1 MDVSYGMLPPNAPKR
16 HGITIDYITIYY
28 YIISLATWGLM
39 IFCSSLTLHVLSPR
53 TPAIIALI
61 SPILR
66 PRAVFVFG
74 SQVVLDFSPQQ
85 HNAFNA
91 FEWDE
96 WELFAVH
103 IAYCQI
109 FDITYHIRQSGNLMS
124 HCFIDYTP
132 LLRCF
137 VSVLK
142 RLVLVQSVLQER
154 AMLQWCRWGDV
165 GWRYF
170 GGVWGNYDWRTGCPS
185 FGFFEVIHRFIHF

>member
-1 MDVSYGMLPPNAPKR
+1 MLPPNAPKR
-16 HGITIDYITIYY
+16 QGITVDYRLS
-28 YIISLATWGLM
+28 IISLATWGLM
-39 IFCSSLTLHVLSPR
+39 ILGSSLTLHVLSPR
-53 TPAIIALI
+53 TSAIALMR
-61 SPILR
+61 PILR
-66 PRAVFVFG
+66 PRAVFVFV

-96 WELFAVH
+96 WELYAVH

-137 VSVLK
+137 IWVSKHVTTSTVCSPRK
-142 RLVLVQSVLQER
+142 GHVAMTSVR
-154 AMLQWCRWGDV
+154 WCWMALFWRCLGMTEGPDVVHRELSSVSRWAK
-165 GWRYF
+165 
-170 GGVWGNYDWRTGCPS
+170 
-185 FGFFEVIHRFIHF
+185 